1 MLILQIS
8 RKKSEK
14 MSDNRTIS
22 CPRSHRAVGLVL
34 IELVVVFVIIGLL
47 LSLVA
52 IDPVARIQQ
61 ARSSEDVFR
70 LAHTLR
76 MAAENAVMQ
85 GKKFAVVIDITDG
98 YYEVYKLDIDDS
110 FYDEQDD
117 REESDELDELDESDE
132 LDELDELDEPFVKPG
147 YLKDNYIE
155 QIDFEDGSYQLSGE
169 FVLYATAQG
178 WDQSV
183 VFRLINDQTE
193 QQRFLRC
200 DRYTTNVKSS
210 RKPIELLEPLEKLT
224 M

>member
-147 YLKDNYIE
+147 YLKDKM
-155 QIDFEDGSYQLSGE
+155 SGE
-169 FVLYATAQG
+169 LVLYATAQG

-183 VFRLINDQTE
+183 VFRLVNDQTE
-193 QQRFLRC
+193 QHRFLRC

-210 RKPIELLEPLEKLT
+210 GKPIELLEPLEKLT